1 MYVDMYCTPQV
12 LLTFE
17 PLPRLR
23 CVYTMTLEPY
33 TCA

>member
-1 MYVDMYCTPQV
+1 MYVDMYCTPKV

-17 PLPRLR
+17 PLRLR
-23 CVYTMTLEPY
+23 CVYTRTLEPY